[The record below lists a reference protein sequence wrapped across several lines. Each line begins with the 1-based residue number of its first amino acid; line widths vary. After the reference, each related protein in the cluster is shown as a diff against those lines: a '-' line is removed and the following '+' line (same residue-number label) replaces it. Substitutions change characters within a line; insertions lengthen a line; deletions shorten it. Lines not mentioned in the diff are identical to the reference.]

1 MDWNKLEAFRAV
13 AQHGGFS
20 AAARSLGKTQSAVS
34 QAVLALERELGQP
47 LFSRGARGVRP
58 TQAGSLLLEHA
69 ERAASELGHAERK
82 LGALREIRGGRLVI
96 GTSDTLAYYVLP
108 PVLSAFRAR
117 HPDVEL
123 VLETRPSPAT
133 ALALA
138 SGEVDVGVVTLPLP
152 AGLRFRNAPLERALH
167 VQSLRAQPEV
177 LITPRT
183 HALSRRK
190 RVRFADLARE
200 PLLLL
205 GKGSA
210 GRDFVDGELARA
222 GVRPRVVMEMNSVEL
237 LKRMVEL
244 GFGLSI
250 VPALAVQ
257 REVEAG
263 ALAAIPIG
271 GARTNERAIGLLLEV
286 GGPISPA
293 AAAFA
298 EQCRSALAKSRE
310 GSAGPRP

>member
-1 MDWNKLEAFRAV
+1 MMDWNKLEAFRAV

-47 LFSRGARGVRP
+47 LFARRARRVTP
-58 TQAGSLLLEHA
+58 TQAGSVLLEHA
-69 ERAASELGHAERK
+69 ERAAAELGQAERK
-82 LGALREIRGGRLVI
+82 LDALRGIRGGRLVI

-138 SGEVDVGVVTLPLP
+138 NGEVDVGVTTLPLP
-152 AGLRFRNAPLERALH
+152 PGLRHRGAPLERALH
-167 VQSLRAQPEV
+167 AEPLRAQPEV
-177 LITPRT
+177 LIAPRA
-183 HALSRRK
+183 HPFARRK

-205 GKGSA
+205 GTGSA
-210 GRDFVDGELARA
+210 GRDFVDRELQHAA
-222 GVRPRVVMEMNSVEL
+222 VRPRVAMEMNSVEL

-257 REVEAG
+257 REVAAG

-271 GARTNERAIGLLLEV
+271 GARMRERAVGLLLDAA
-286 GGPISPA
+286 GPSSPA
-293 AAAFA
+293 AGAFA
-298 EQCRSALAKSRE
+298 EQCRAVLA
-310 GSAGPRP
+310 RPHRMSV

>member
-1 MDWNKLEAFRAV
+1 M
-13 AQHGGFS
+13 
-20 AAARSLGKTQSAVS
+20 
-34 QAVLALERELGQP
+34 
-47 LFSRGARGVRP
+47 RP
-58 TQAGSLLLEHA
+58 TQAGNLLLEHA

-82 LGALREIRGGRLVI
+82 LDALREIRGGRLVI

-138 SGEVDVGVVTLPLP
+138 NGEVDVGVVTLPLP
-152 AGLRFRNAPLERALH
+152 SALRVRSAPLERVLH
-167 VQSLRAQPEV
+167 VESLRAQPEV
-177 LITPRT
+177 LIIPRA
-183 HALSRRK
+183 HALARRK
-190 RVRFADLARE
+190 RARFADLARE

-210 GRDFVDGELARA
+210 GRDFVDRELARA

-263 ALAAIPIG
+263 VLAAIPIS
-271 GARTNERAIGLLLEV
+271 GARTNPRA
-286 GGPISPA
+286 SACCSRRA
-293 AAAFA
+293 A
-298 EQCRSALAKSRE
+298 RSARRPARSPSSAEPRSPRSRE
-310 GSAGPRP
+310 GSGGSAP